1 MDDITFKY
9 LTDQYFY
16 KKLLRP
22 KTIDSY
28 LKVVRTFKD
37 FTSVPPTEV
46 DQHIVLGWR
55 NLVLKEQKRAPRT
68 WNNKVSHMRALFNFG
83 IAQGFLP
90 HEQNPFHYT
99 VVRAGKKRK
108 KILTKSQMD
117 VLYRRIDQYLDI
129 EKAHGCC
136 VLYNGRRNAMHPAW
150 FWGTAISVLR
160 YTAIRMGQLL
170 HIRLCDVNLEERWID
185 LSSDGSKN
193 HDEHRVPIVEALY
206 PLLEYLLERAEEE
219 GMEPEHQ
226 LFNVGWFDPRRKRK
240 YPEVMDERPL
250 RAFFRRLSREC
261 RFTVTPHRFRHT
273 VATHMMK
280 SPERNLYVVKRL
292 LGHVSLASTME
303 YIDESVDNLRDILET
318 ELM

>member
-16 KKLLRP
+16 NKALRP
-22 KTIDSY
+22 VTMNSY
-28 LKVVRTFKD
+28 LKVVRTFEE
-37 FTSVPPTEV
+37 FTSVPPVKV
-46 DQHIVLGWR
+46 DHHTVLGWR
-55 NLVLKEQKRAPRT
+55 NTVLTKQKRTPRT

-83 IAQGFLP
+83 ITQGLLP
-90 HEQNPFHYT
+90 HDKNPFHYA

-117 VLYRRIDQYLDI
+117 VLYRRIDQYLNI

-136 VLYNGRRNAMHPAW
+136 VLYNGCRNAMHPAW

-206 PLLEYLLERAEEE
+206 PLLEYLLARAEEE

-240 YPEVMDERPL
+240 YSEVMDERPL

-261 RFTVTPHRFRHT
+261 NFTVSPHRFRHT

-303 YIDESVDNLRDILET
+303 YIDESVDGLRNILET